1 MIFWT
6 KFSQKR
12 YFPNKNRKYKDHHWI
27 LRTPISLGNKFQFK
41 LTIIFSMK
49 FAQKGY
55 LGSKTEKMDTTIKLC
70 IFKSELIPNFDW
82 NWQFSFFG
90 PNLAKK
96 RLFPAENR
104 KGEQHLS
111 VLHIQISLGT
121 KFQLKLTILIFWTSP
136 LNYAY
141 ST

>member
-1 MIFWT
+1 
-6 KFSQKR
+6 
-12 YFPNKNRKYKDHHWI
+12 
-27 LRTPISLGNKFQFK
+27 
-41 LTIIFSMK
+41 MK

-70 IFKSELIPNFDW
+70 IFKSELIPNFI
-82 NWQFSFFG
+82 FSTKFG
-90 PNLAKK
+90 QK

>member
-1 MIFWT
+1 MHIQIRIET
-6 KFSQKR
+6 KYR
-12 YFPNKNRKYKDHHWI
+12 
-27 LRTPISLGNKFQFK
+27 LK
-41 LTIIFSMK
+41 LTVFIFSIK
-49 FAQKGY
+49 FGQ
-55 LGSKTEKMDTTIKLC
+55 
-70 IFKSELIPNFDW
+70 
-82 NWQFSFFG
+82 
-90 PNLAKK
+90 K